1 MLRTNVVKTEH
12 VLLSSDFTTAN
23 IGGDGTGPLILARAP
38 EFVCNISLDLNTIR
52 NTIPMNKQK
61 TLPDG
66 TEITVPLTED
76 EKTFYSTLAGAC
88 HT

>member
-1 MLRTNVVKTEH
+1 MLRTNAVTTEH
-12 VLLSSDFTTAN
+12 VLLSSVFTSAN
-23 IGGDGTGPLILARAP
+23 IGGTGPLILAGAP
-38 EFVCNISLDLNTIR
+38 EFVCNVSLDLNAIR
-52 NTIPMNKQK
+52 NTIPTEKYK

-76 EKTFYSTLAGAC
+76 EKIFYSSLAGAC